1 MKKQVNTDDLEI
13 GMYVYELDRP
23 WLDTPFL
30 FQGFTI
36 NTAEDIKKIK
46 ECCKFVYI
54 IEDQRLQAPEPSHP
68 AEIGAIKSSTV
79 KGLPEK
85 PVQYE
90 NKSSVEKE
98 LGIAKQTYHSL
109 TKEIYGLVQNIRL
122 GEKISAKQLSSA
134 ADQMVDSII
143 RNPDAFFW
151 LSKLKKINTYAY
163 NHAIDSSALAVAFGR
178 HLGFSKDELSDI
190 SIGVLLCDIGNTK
203 LDKKLLSKPG
213 RLTQGEKEQVK
224 QHVAYS
230 VEIMRTSKG
239 INDVSIGIAHSH
251 HERFNGSGYPQ
262 GLVGND
268 IPIGGR
274 IAAIVDYYDAITSD
288 RAYNPGLP
296 PHLAIRKLYE
306 RRNIDFQEELV
317 EQFIQTLGVYPTGSL
332 VELNTGEVGIV
343 LSQNRT
349 RALRP
354 KIMLILDKDKVAY
367 GIFPTID
374 LITDPKD
381 ENGNIVEIS
390 KAVEAHT
397 YGIDPK
403 DYYL

>member
-1 MKKQVNTDDLEI
+1 MKKQVSTDDLEF

-23 WLDTPFL
+23 WLGTPFL

-36 NTAEDIKKIK
+36 CADEDIRKLQ
-46 ECCKFVYI
+46 ECCKYVYI
-54 IEDQRLQAPEPSHP
+54 IEDQRLEEPEPLTAVTTHS
-68 AEIGAIKSSTV
+68 ASSRKI
-79 KGLPEK
+79 KGLPK
-85 PVQYE
+85 KRTLYE
-90 NKSSVEKE
+90 NKISVEKE
-98 LGIAKQTYHSL
+98 LGVAKEAYHNL

-122 GEKISAKQLSSA
+122 GQKISSKQISHA
-134 ADQMVDSII
+134 ANHMVDSII

-151 LSKLKKINTYAY
+151 LSKLKKIDTYAY

-178 HLGFSKDELSDI
+178 HLGFAKEGLNDI
-190 SIGVLLCDIGNTK
+190 AIGVLLCDIGNTR
-203 LDKKLLSKPG
+203 LPRKLLSKPG
-213 RLTQGEKEQVK
+213 RLSRDDRDIIK
-224 QHVAYS
+224 QHVTYS
-230 VEIMRTSKG
+230 VEIMKESQG
-239 INDVSIGIAHSH
+239 ISEVAIEIAYTH
-251 HERFNGSGYPQ
+251 HERFSGNGYPR
-262 GLVGND
+262 GLAGND

-288 RAYNPGLP
+288 RPYNPGLP

-306 RRNIDFQEELV
+306 RRSSDFQEELV
-317 EQFIQTLGVYPTGSL
+317 EQFIQTLGIYPTGSL
-332 VELNTGEVGIV
+332 VELSTGEVGIV
-343 LSQNRT
+343 IHQNRS

-381 ENGNIVEIS
+381 EDGNIIEIA
-390 KAVEAHT
+390 KAVEPRT

-403 DYYL
+403 DYYM

>member
-1 MKKQVNTDDLEI
+1 MKMKVSTDDLQI

-23 WLDTPFL
+23 WLETKFL

-36 NTAEDIKKIK
+36 NSQEDIKQLQ
-46 ECCKFVYI
+46 ECCDYVYV
-54 IEDQRLQAPEPSHP
+54 IEEQHLEPRELSRP
-68 AEIGAIKSSTV
+68 AETV
-79 KGLPEK
+79 SNKVRTIKGLPAN
-85 PVQYE
+85 PVHYTDT
-90 NKSSVEKE
+90 SSVEKE
-98 LGIAKQTYHSL
+98 LGYAKEAYHTL

-122 GEKISAKQLSSA
+122 GQSVNSREVAKAVDS
-134 ADQMVDSII
+134 MVDSII

-151 LSKLKKINTYAY
+151 LSKLKKLNTYAY
-163 NHAIDSSALAVAFGR
+163 NHAIDSSALAIALGR
-178 HLGFSKDELSDI
+178 HLGFGKSELNDLA
-190 SIGVLLCDIGNTK
+190 IGVLLCDIGNTR
-203 LDKKLLSKPG
+203 LPKKLFGKPG
-213 RLTQGEKEQVK
+213 RLSPTDRELVK
-224 QHVAYS
+224 QHVTYS
-230 VEIMRTSKG
+230 VEIMKSM
-239 INDVSIGIAHSH
+239 NSVSEVSIAITYTH

-262 GLVGND
+262 GLVGNE

-288 RAYNPGLP
+288 RTYNPALS
-296 PHLAIRKLYE
+296 PHIAIRKLYE
-306 RRNIDFQEELV
+306 RRNVDFQEELV

-332 VELNTGEVGIV
+332 VELSTGEVGVV
-343 LSQNRT
+343 LSQNRL

-374 LITDPKD
+374 LITEPMD
-381 ENGNIVEIS
+381 EEGKPIEIV
-390 KAVEAHT
+390 KAIEPRT